1 MEDWVE
7 DGRKAGEELEGE
19 VPGGVTEL
27 TELWEWAGMAANEQ
41 ARSHE
46 WGGEFTNEEREGG
59 VENVVTGLSR
69 RGLGEESSDESGDES
84 DEDGEDE
91 EGERRE
97 GKEEIKPMAME
108 DVLRFLVRGEEVKR

>member
-19 VPGGVTEL
+19 VRGGVKGV

-59 VENVVTGLSR
+59 VENVVTGLR
-69 RGLGEESSDESGDES
+69 KGVGEESSDES

-91 EGERRE
+91 EGEGEGRE
-97 GKEEIKPMAME
+97 GKEEMKPMGME
-108 DVLRFLVRGEEVKR
+108 DVLRFLVRGGR

>member
-7 DGRKAGEELEGE
+7 DGWKAGEELESE
-19 VPGGVTEL
+19 VRGGLKEV
-27 TELWEWAGMAANEQ
+27 TELWEWAGVAANEQ

-59 VENVVTGLSR
+59 VENVVTGLR
-69 RGLGEESSDESGDES
+69 RGVGEESSDES

-91 EGERRE
+91 DGEDEE
-97 GKEEIKPMAME
+97 GKEEMKPMAME
-108 DVLRFLVRGEEVKR
+108 DVLRFLVKGEEVKR